1 MKGILMKQYQAY
13 IFDMDGTA
21 LNTLT
26 DLRVS
31 INYALEKTGHR
42 HDFDDRTAGL
52 LFGSGVRVA
61 VMRAL
66 ALESGSREEDL
77 EQVGT
82 ENDRIGPQLDEAE
95 IDRIITVY
103 MPHYQAHC
111 NDRTGPYPGIDA
123 LLSRIGER
131 GLKTAV
137 VSNKPDP
144 AVQKLNDVHFGGVF
158 DFTIG
163 ESPAYARKPAPDMV
177 LRAMEVL
184 GVPVSEAVYIGDTE
198 IDLETARRCGM
209 DCIAVTWGFRTREFL
224 KRHGAKRI
232 VDRAEEIL
240 GES

>member
-1 MKGILMKQYQAY
+1 MKQYQAY

-66 ALESGSREEDL
+66 ALENGSREEDL

-144 AVQKLNDVHFGGVF
+144 AVQKLCKIYFPDMFTCSVGEIEGVR
-158 DFTIG
+158 
-163 ESPAYARKPAPDMV
+163 RKPFPDMLDAV
-177 LRAMEVL
+177 LKKL
-184 GVPVSEAVYIGDTE
+184 GINAEEAVYVGDSE
-198 IDLETARRCGM
+198 VDIETAANAGM
-209 DCIAVTWGFRTREFL
+209 DCICVDWGFRTREQL
-224 KRHGAKRI
+224 MKSGAETI
-232 VDRAEEIL
+232 ASTCDEIQMLML
-240 GES
+240 GR